1 MSTPKT
7 KSEKL
12 LRRVFE
18 IVPGIFSWAV
28 LLSPFW
34 ASFIAPFAVAYFI
47 IFFDI
52 YFFWR
57 AANLGVNSVR
67 GYFKIRQ
74 TTRINWFKRLAAENL
89 PWQKMRHVVFIPTY
103 REPKEVLERT
113 LTFLAE
119 SEFPSNQIDVCL
131 AVEKREEG
139 ILEKAENLKRRFG
152 NRFGHF
158 WITQHPLKNGE
169 VAGKSSNQSYAAWEV
184 KKFIEGRGYDKNFIT
199 ATSCDADVCL
209 HPKYFA
215 ALTYQFLTNSLP
227 YNKFWQAAILYYNNI
242 WRVPMP
248 IRVVQTIYSINGIA
262 QLLRPGS
269 SFNYSTYSTSW
280 RLLEKTGFWDT
291 DVVPEDWHLFFKAF
305 FAHGGH
311 VDLESIFLP
320 HYADAVE
327 GKTYWDSLKAQYLQ
341 TRRWAWG
348 VSDIAYAA
356 TRFLKYRKSVSLPA
370 FLARFLLASEQH
382 LLWPVNWWI
391 ITLGAALPPLLNRS
405 FRYTALGFN
414 LPKISGLILTL
425 CAVFFVFVIIVDFLM
440 KPPRPKSFK
449 KGLLPLTII
458 QYLLLPITGFFFSSL
473 PGMDAHTRLLLGK
486 RLEYKVTEKIIKTG
500 SRGFQKEGYN
510 LKQNYK

>member
-1 MSTPKT
+1 MSIPKT
-7 KSEKL
+7 AAEKL
-12 LRRVFE
+12 LHRIFE
-18 IVPGIFSWAV
+18 VVPGIFSWA
-28 LLSPFW
+28 LLTSPFW
-34 ASFIAPFAVAYFI
+34 ASFLAPVAVAYFI

-74 TTRINWFKRLAAENL
+74 TTRINWFERLAAERL
-89 PWQKMRHVVFIPTY
+89 PWQKMRHIVFIPTY
-103 REPKEVLERT
+103 KEPREVLART
-113 LTFLAE
+113 LTFLAA
-119 SEFPSNQIDVCL
+119 SEFPTNQIDICL
-131 AVEKREEG
+131 AVEEREEG
-139 ILEKAENLKRRFG
+139 VWQKAEALKQRFES
-152 NRFGHF
+152 RFGHF
-158 WITQHPLKNGE
+158 WITQHSLKPGE
-169 VAGKSSNQSYAAWEV
+169 VAGKSSNQYYAARQV
-184 KKFIEGRGYDKNFIT
+184 KGFIEEAGYDKNFIT
-199 ATSCDADVCL
+199 VTSCDADVSI

-215 ALTYQFLTNSLP
+215 LLTYQFLTNKLP

-248 IRVVQTIYSINGIA
+248 VRIVQTIYSINGIA
-262 QLLRPGS
+262 QLLRAGS
-269 SFNYSTYSTSW
+269 SFNYCTYTTSW
-280 RLLEKTGFWDT
+280 RLLEKTGFWDR

-327 GKTYWDSLKAQYLQ
+327 GKNYWESLKAQYIQ

-348 VSDIAYAA
+348 VTDIAYA
-356 TRFLKYRKSVSLPA
+356 TSRFLKNRRGVSLPS
-370 FLARFLLASEQH
+370 FLARLILAAEQH

-405 FRYTALGFN
+405 FRYTTLGFN
-414 LPKISGLILTL
+414 LPKVSSVILTL

-440 KPPRPKSFK
+440 RPPRPEYFK
-449 KGLLPLTII
+449 KSLIPLTVV
-458 QYLLLPITGFFFSSL
+458 QYLLLPITGFFFSAL

-486 RLEYKVTEKIIKTG
+486 RLEYKVTEKK
-500 SRGFQKEGYN
+500 
-510 LKQNYK
+510 L